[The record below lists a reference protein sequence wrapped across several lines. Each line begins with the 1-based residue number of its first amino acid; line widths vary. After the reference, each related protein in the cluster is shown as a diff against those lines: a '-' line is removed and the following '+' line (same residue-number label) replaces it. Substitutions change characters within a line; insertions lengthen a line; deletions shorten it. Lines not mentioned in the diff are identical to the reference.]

1 LSGNSARTESEV
13 VVTDSG
19 GGRGLWSSKLGF
31 ILAASGS
38 AIGLGNIVFF
48 GANAYRFGG
57 GAFYVPYFIAL
68 LALGIPMMIV
78 ELGLGQTQRRA
89 LPGAMYRVSG
99 LKGEFV
105 AWWSLLNATV
115 IAMYYITILA
125 WVASMMLKSFGPL
138 FEHGAASV
146 GPTFMGMIASWSPA
160 IFAVVIWV
168 LNVVF
173 LSKGTSTIEKTVKIF
188 VPLMWVFM
196 IVLVIRGL
204 TLDEGKQGVW
214 YLFTPDF
221 DGLKT
226 AKVWQGA
233 FAQMFFSLSLGL
245 GTMTAYASYLSKKS
259 NVVAN
264 GAMVSFLNCSFEFIA
279 GLAIFSVLFA
289 FTLHPSA
296 MTGTLGMSLVVI
308 PSGIA
313 GFPGAQSFFAFF
325 FFFLLLIAGL
335 TSSISIIE
343 SPVSALRDKFG
354 WSRGK
359 ALGIIAALGTVG
371 SIAFALPMMLKQ
383 GGQEVQPFGM
393 SLLELFD
400 HWAFGYSLL
409 VVGLSEAVLIG
420 WFYPISKLRQQ
431 INRNARFKLG
441 AWFDVM
447 IKFVVPGLIG
457 AVLLLNVLGEL
468 GLSIDAIGFEGKG
481 FYRGDSGP
489 MDDFHWLPMT
499 TFLVWLVGTITAAF
513 ILTRTGSYP
522 TTAEGTEGAA
532 E

>member
-1 LSGNSARTESEV
+1 MSDSA
-13 VVTDSG
+13 

-68 LALGIPMMIV
+68 LVLGLPMMIV

-89 LPGAMYRVSG
+89 LPGALYRVTG
-99 LKGEFV
+99 RKGEMV

-115 IAMYYITILA
+115 IAMYYVTILS
-125 WVASMMLKSFGPL
+125 WVGSMVLKSFGPL
-138 FEHGAASV
+138 YEHGAASV

-160 IFAVVIWV
+160 VFVILIWA
-168 LNVVF
+168 LNVIF
-173 LSKGTSTIEKTVKIF
+173 LSKGTATIEKTVKIF
-188 VPLMWVFM
+188 VPLMWLFM

-204 TLDEGKQGVW
+204 TLEEGRQGVW

-221 DGLKT
+221 EGLKT

-245 GTMTAYASYLSKKS
+245 GTMTAYASYLSKKA

-264 GAMVSFLNCSFEFIA
+264 SGMVSFLNCSFEFIA

-296 MTGTLGMSLVVI
+296 KTGTLGMSLVVI

-313 GFPGAQSFFAFF
+313 GFPGAPEFFAFF

-343 SPVSALRDKFG
+343 SPVAALRDKFG

-359 ALGIIAALGTVG
+359 ALAVMSTIGVVG
-371 SIAFALPMMLKQ
+371 SMAFALPMMMKQ
-383 GGQEVQPFGM
+383 GGQEAQPFGL

-400 HWAFGYSLL
+400 HWAFGYALL
-409 VVGLSEAVLIG
+409 VVGLGEAILIG
-420 WFYPISKLRQQ
+420 WFYGISRLREQ

-441 AWFDVM
+441 PWFDVL

-457 AVLLLNVLGEL
+457 AVLLLNVLGEF
-468 GLSIDAIGFEGKG
+468 GVSIEAIGFEGAG
-481 FYRGDSGP
+481 FYRGDNGP
-489 MDDFHWLPMT
+489 MDGLEWLPMT
-499 TFLVWLVGTITAAF
+499 TFLVWLLGTVVAAF
-513 ILTRTGSYP
+513 VLTRSGSYSFP
-522 TTAEGTEGAA
+522 KESEEGGSE
-532 E
+532 